1 MAILN
6 IEKSMTYE
14 TILALVRSDYQKALD
29 IYLEIEK
36 RVDINL
42 QFPFYAKDIVD
53 LLPCRKEDAE
63 EVWRRVRD
71 VYDSKRLEYEI
82 IDHKSPLFPQEL
94 METEFP
100 TPLFYALGNLALLE
114 KPVVTVLGALSP
126 TEKAKE
132 VTKAFISHLTDG
144 KHALLIPLEIGV
156 PSFAAAE
163 LLNNGGNIIAV
174 SAQFLSVPPV
184 EALKVQMIEILK
196 HGGLIVTSFGPCSKS
211 EKWHNI
217 IRNRAISAFAGA
229 AFMVEEKDGGP
240 SWKIFDMVESE
251 RKMIS
256 SHMLD
261 NPMYSFAR
269 KRVEEGVQIAKGE
282 KEYKSLLRK
291 KRQSRAKKTTDELTL
306 DLFELTN

>member
-1 MAILN
+1 MAIPN
-6 IEKSMTYE
+6 VEKSMTYE
-14 TILALVRSDYQKALD
+14 TLLALVRSDYQKALD
-29 IYLEIEK
+29 MYLEIEK
-36 RVDINL
+36 RVDMNL
-42 QFPFYAKDIVD
+42 QFPLYTRDIQD
-53 LLPCRKEDAE
+53 ILPCSVMEAE

-71 VYDSKRLEYEI
+71 VYDSKRLQYEI
-82 IDHKSPLFPQEL
+82 IDHLSPLFPQAL

-114 KPVVTVLGALSP
+114 KPVVTVLGSLSP

-132 VTKAFISHLTDG
+132 VTRAFISNLTDG

-163 LLNNGGNIIAV
+163 LLNRGGNIIAV

-196 HGGLIVTSFGPCSKS
+196 RGGLIVTSFGPCSKS

-229 AFMVEEKDGGP
+229 ALMVEEKDGGP
-240 SWKIFDMVESE
+240 SWKIFDMVEGE
-251 RKMIS
+251 KKMIS
-256 SHMLD
+256 SHMLE
-261 NPMYSFAR
+261 NPMYTFAQR
-269 KRVEEGVQIAKGE
+269 RVNDGVAVARGE
-282 KEYKSLLRK
+282 KEYKALLRK
-291 KRQSRAKKTTDELTL
+291 KAQRRVKKTQDELTP